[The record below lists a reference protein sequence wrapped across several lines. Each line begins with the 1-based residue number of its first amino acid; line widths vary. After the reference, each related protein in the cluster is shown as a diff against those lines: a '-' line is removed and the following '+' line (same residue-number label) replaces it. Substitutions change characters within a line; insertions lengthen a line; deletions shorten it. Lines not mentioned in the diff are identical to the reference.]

1 MLQNIVF
8 QDNIY
13 QLSRSIDLVHEGLML
28 ELSSDYFLDKT
39 IDDILFLD
47 MSLQKIHGHIQSNSR
62 LSDFVPILHGLYS
75 CEERYLKL
83 LDSILK
89 GKTAMESG
97 FAPLMTK
104 FQGIRNAHA
113 GLKNNLSSIIQ
124 KSDKSVDSRDIVSQN
139 ELSELLNF

>member
-13 QLSRSIDLVHEGLML
+13 QLSRSIDIAYEGLML
-28 ELSSDYFLDKT
+28 ELSEDYFLDKT
-39 IDDILFLD
+39 IDDLLFFD
-47 MSLQKIHGHIQSNSR
+47 MSLQKIHGHIQSNTR

-83 LDSILK
+83 LDAILK
-89 GKTAMESG
+89 GKTAMQTG
-97 FAPLMTK
+97 FAPIMSKL
-104 FQGIRNAHA
+104 QGIRNAHA
-113 GLKNNLSSIIQ
+113 SLKGNLVSIIQ